1 MIQNST
7 GSSGS
12 GSVWLPLKSRL
23 RAPCGRAE
31 QGGFTQTRDFR
42 GKNSKLVKIMLQRFQ
57 NFYSEVNKLN
67 PPIVHSCQSDESHL
81 EM

>member
-1 MIQNST
+1 MGGQNREALLRLGTSEVKT
-7 GSSGS
+7 G
-12 GSVWLPLKSRL
+12 
-23 RAPCGRAE
+23 
-31 QGGFTQTRDFR
+31 
-42 GKNSKLVKIMLQRFQ
+42 KLVKIMLQRFQ